1 MKIYLYLFIIFSA
14 AYNLLAQVEY
24 VQSDNKVYNFLERMD
39 NLNIIENY
47 NSFEIPK
54 TRKEISKFLI
64 SVKEN
69 ESLLDN
75 IDKKMLADLLQEFE
89 FEISKSLDHSD
100 KIIDANGYDLF
111 SQRNKYLYYFSDSS
125 ASIFINLIGESQFIS
140 ASKPSIK
147 NSFGGL
153 ALIGGE
159 IRGTLINNFG
169 FLISGYNGSAFGDR
183 ASSSLSDKLK
193 FNYKF
198 NENQDSTFFDDT
210 FGYLTADFD
219 LVKFKIGSDRLN
231 LGYGPVKTFLGDNSP
246 LFNYVSLK
254 IYYKF
259 FAFSFFHGK
268 LLGQTISDTSFIN
281 GSVRQIDEKY
291 IGYHRIG
298 FNISNDL
305 DFGFGE
311 FIIYGDRPI
320 DLSYLNPF
328 NFYKSTEHANRD
340 RDNSM
345 LFLDFN
351 NTSVKGLKFYST
363 ILLDD
368 IDFSKLG
375 TGWWGNQMLLTIGA
389 SSSNFYELIPIDVNL
404 EYVRIDPYVFSHRL
418 IRNNFSNYNYSLSSI
433 SNPNTSL
440 FYFGLDYRPTYRLSV
455 TTSFTYYIHGA
466 NPLNSDGSI
475 RENVG
480 GDIQLGHR
488 LFDSENSKFLDGDLE
503 YGRIFSVKLSY
514 EPIKQIYLILD
525 MNYISENLQSN
536 NKNRLFSTLFR
547 LTTRL

>member
-1 MKIYLYLFIIFSA
+1 MKIYFYLFIVFSA
-14 AYNLLAQVEY
+14 ACNILAQAEY

-39 NLNIIENY
+39 NLNIIDGY
-47 NSFEIPK
+47 NSFELPK
-54 TRKEISKFLI
+54 TRKEISKLLI
-64 SVKEN
+64 TVKEN

-75 IDKKMLADLLQEFE
+75 IDKKMLADFLLEYE
-89 FEISKSLDHSD
+89 FEISNSLEHTS
-100 KIIDANGYDLF
+100 KIIDSNGYDLF
-111 SQRNKYLYYFSDSS
+111 SQRNKYLFYFYDSS

-159 IRGTLINNFG
+159 IRGTFMNNFG

-198 NENQDSTFFDDT
+198 NENQDSSFFDDT

-231 LGYGPVKTFLGDNSP
+231 LGYGRVKTFLGDNSP

-254 IYYKF
+254 INYKF
-259 FAFSFFHGK
+259 FTFSFFHGK
-268 LLGQTISDTSFIN
+268 LLGQSISDTSFIN
-281 GSVRQIDEKY
+281 GSVREIDEKY

-298 FNISNDL
+298 FNISSDI

-351 NTSVKGLKFYST
+351 NTSIKGLKFYST
-363 ILLDD
+363 LLLDD

-389 SSSNFYELIPIDVNL
+389 SSSSLYDLIPIDINA
-404 EYVRIDPYVFSHRL
+404 EYVRVDPYVFSHRL

-440 FYFGLDYRPTYRLSV
+440 FYLGFDYRLSYRLSV
-455 TTSFTYYIHGA
+455 TTSFTYFIHGA
-466 NPLNSDGSI
+466 NPLNSDGIISK
-475 RENVG
+475 NVG

-488 LFDSENSKFLDGDLE
+488 LFDSENSKYLDGDLE
-503 YGRIFSVKLSY
+503 YGRIFSVKLSF
-514 EPIKQIYLILD
+514 EPIKQLYLILD

-536 NKNRLFSTLFR
+536 FKNRLFSTLFR
-547 LTTRL
+547 LITRL

>member
-1 MKIYLYLFIIFSA
+1 MKLFLYLIIVFSA
-14 AYNLLAQVEY
+14 AFNILAQVEY
-24 VQSDNKVYNFLERMD
+24 VQSDNKVYNFLDRME
-39 NLNIIENY
+39 NLNIIERY
-47 NSFEIPK
+47 NSFELPK
-54 TRKEISKFLI
+54 TRKDISKFLI
-64 SVKEN
+64 AVKEN

-75 IDKKMLADLLQEFE
+75 IDKKILTDLLQEYE
-89 FEISKSLDHSD
+89 FDINNSLENSD
-100 KIIDANGYDLF
+100 KIIGSNGYDLF
-111 SQRNKYLYYFSDSS
+111 SQRNKYLFYFVDSS
-125 ASIFINLIGESQFIS
+125 ASMFINLIGESQAIS

-159 IRGTLINNFG
+159 IRGTFLNNFG
-169 FLISGYNGSAFGDR
+169 FLISGYNGNAFGNR
-183 ASSSLSDKLK
+183 VATSLSDKLK

-198 NENQDSTFFDDT
+198 NENQDSSFFDDT

-231 LGYGPVKTFLGDNSP
+231 LGYGPVKTFLGNNTP
-246 LFNYVSLK
+246 LFNYISFN
-254 IYYKF
+254 IDYKF
-259 FAFSFFHGK
+259 FTFSFFHGK
-268 LLGQTISDTSFIN
+268 LLGQSISDTSFIT

-298 FNISNDL
+298 FNISNDI

-311 FIIYGDRPI
+311 FIIYGDRSI

-351 NTSVKGLKFYST
+351 NTSIKGLKFYST
-363 ILLDD
+363 LLLDD

-375 TGWWGNQMLLTIGA
+375 TAWWGNQMLLTIGA
-389 SSSNFYELIPIDVNL
+389 ASSNLYNLFPIDINV
-404 EYVRIDPYVFSHRL
+404 EYVRVDPYVFSHRL

-440 FYFGLDYRPTYRLSV
+440 LYMGIDYRLTYRLSAA
-455 TTSFTYYIHGA
+455 TSLTYYVHGA
-466 NPLNSDGSI
+466 NPVNSDGSI

-514 EPIKQIYLILD
+514 EPIKQLYLILD
-525 MNYISENLQSN
+525 INYISENLQGN
-536 NKNRLFSTLFR
+536 FENRLFNTFFR
-547 LTTRL
+547 LIARI